1 MDDEKLWKNSP
12 HKKLGKIGEFLKH
25 IWNEIEPVVIEFFSY
40 VVIIFLVYF
49 VTGITESFI
58 PEKIKDILDNI
69 KYFLI
74 VAIVGILTIRT
85 IILVIIRSVGSL
97 AKEGKK
103 VFSTEDSP
111 VLENTEESKKE
122 VPRLE
127 SGEKSA
133 QEVLT
138 NATSVRENRSKEEE
152 LLENVRRKKKD
163 DES

>member
-1 MDDEKLWKNSP
+1 MDDENLSKTSP
-12 HKKLGKIGEFLKH
+12 HKKFGKTGEFLKH
-25 IWNEIEPVVIEFFSY
+25 IWNEIEPVVAEFFSY

-49 VTGITESFI
+49 VTGITEPYV
-58 PEKIKDILDNI
+58 PEEIKDILNKI
-69 KYFLI
+69 KYVLV

-103 VFSTEDSP
+103 VFSTEDSR
-111 VLENTEESKKE
+111 VLENTGEPKKE

-133 QEVLT
+133 QDVLT
-138 NATSVRENRSKEEE
+138 NATSVRENRSKEEK
-152 LLENVRRKKKD
+152 LLENVRRKK
-163 DES
+163 ER